1 MSIGSLGIGSGM
13 DLESLVKEMVS
24 AQKDAKVRLYQNQI
38 NGYEAEL
45 SALGQVGSAIDSFKD
60 SVKTLNDEDLF
71 TGRDAKIAQK
81 EGEEVLSITTDNTA
95 SNGSYS
101 IDVNQIAKGSR
112 VMSAPG
118 VFSSADDV
126 ITKKDDTLTFIAGDN
141 KFSIDIAA
149 GTTLSELRNLINRS
163 EDNFGVSANL
173 VDDGNG
179 NFFFTATSSIQ
190 GAGNT
195 LRIMNS
201 SAVEPVMPET
211 VEDEVED
218 EVEVEEEAAIE
229 EEPQV
234 EEEPEVEEPEIDE
247 LDLAGDDV
255 DFANDGPIPED
266 EVEEAEVE
274 EIEEVVVPPV
284 VDEEEEDSAD
294 DDLEESE
301 EDLTIGPAVGL
312 NSLTTE
318 GMFAGLYTPLGEQA
332 RDAVITVDGIQIRS
346 QSNVFDDAVAGLSIE
361 ALDLTDKTTK
371 VDVSFDQKTVQETIE
386 EFINSYN
393 DLVSLFQQTTEQN
406 SALNGNS
413 MIRNLESS
421 LSTQLMTGRRDSG
434 MFTSIFDLGV
444 KMDNS
449 GMLSFDQTK
458 FESAVEKGY
467 SDIVTLFTGENGLA
481 QSLENLLD
489 NYTGA
494 AGMTNTLK
502 ESVRGSIDSTE
513 VRLEAYEDRMARYEE
528 SLRDKFTG
536 LDSRLADMNAQGNYL
551 NTVLSQM

>member
-1 MSIGSLGIGSGM
+1 MSIGSLGAGSGM

-24 AQKDAKVRLYQNQI
+24 AQKDAKIRLYQNQI
-38 NGYEAEL
+38 NEYEAEL
-45 SALGQVGSAIDSFKD
+45 SALGQVGSAIDSFKG
-60 SVKTLNDEDLF
+60 SVQSLNDEDLF

-81 EGEEVLSITTDNTA
+81 EGEEVVSITTDNTA

-101 IDVNQIAKGSR
+101 IDVNQVAKGSR

-126 ITKKDDTLTFIAGDN
+126 ITKKDDTLTLKAGDN
-141 KFSIDIAA
+141 EFSINVSA
-149 GTTLSELRNLINRS
+149 GTTLSELRNLINTS

-179 NFFFTATSSIQ
+179 NLFFTATSSIQ

-195 LRIMNS
+195 LRIINS
-201 SAVEPVMPET
+201 SASEKDDVI
-211 VEDEVED
+211 
-218 EVEVEEEAAIE
+218 VEEEDIE
-229 EEPQV
+229 EEISV
-234 EEEPEVEEPEIDE
+234 EEEPEVDEPEEVEEPDE

-266 EVEEAEVE
+266 EIKEVE
-274 EIEEVVVPPV
+274 EVAAKPIVV
-284 VDEEEEDSAD
+284 EEEDSSEP
-294 DDLEESE
+294 EENENPVVTGSA
-301 EDLTIGPAVGL
+301 TGL
-312 NSLTTE
+312 SSVSTE

-346 QSNVFDDAVAGLSIE
+346 ETNTFDNAVAGLSIE
-361 ALDLTDKTTK
+361 ALALTDKTTK
-371 VDVSFDQKTVQETIE
+371 VDVSFDQKTVQETIQ
-386 EFINSYN
+386 EFISSYN
-393 DLVSLFQQTTEQN
+393 DLVNLFQKSTDKN

-413 MIRNLESS
+413 MIRNLQSS
-421 LSTQLMTGRRDSG
+421 LSSQLMSGRSDTGV
-434 MFTSIFDLGV
+434 FTSIFDLGV
-444 KMDNS
+444 KMDNT
-449 GMLSFDQTK
+449 GILSFDSAK
-458 FESAVEKGY
+458 FDNAVKKGY
-467 SDIVTLFTGENGLA
+467 SDIVTLMAGEKGLA

-489 NYTGA
+489 NYSGS
-494 AGMTNTLK
+494 AGMTNSLK
-502 ESVRGSIDSTE
+502 NSVRGSIDSTE

-536 LDSRLADMNAQGNYL
+536 LDTRLANMNAQGNYL